1 MSNTKIAIR
10 TEGLTKNFG
19 SLVAVDHVTMD
30 IPEKQIRAIIGPNG
44 AGKSTLMDL
53 ISNRTMPSEGK
64 VFLNDEDITGLPPYV
79 ISRKGLGKCFQ
90 ISRLFTQLTA
100 LENIQVSIISR
111 EKQMYNFF
119 GLHTGPGHAAY
130 REEAEA
136 LLESIGIVDKRSDVA
151 GFMSYGDQRR
161 LEIGITLAQNPHIIM
176 LDEPTAGVARSEGYK
191 LMDLC
196 RDLARQRE
204 LTIVFIEHDMDIVF
218 NYAEEISVMSHGK
231 LIASGTPEQI
241 RNDTFVQQSYL
252 GA

>member
-1 MSNTKIAIR
+1 MSKIAVR
-10 TEGLTKNFG
+10 TEELTKCFG
-19 SLVAVDHVTMD
+19 SLVAVDHVSLE

-53 ISNRTMPSEGK
+53 ISNRTLPTSGK

-90 ISRLFTQLTA
+90 ISKLFTNLTA
-100 LENIQVSIISR
+100 VENIQISIIAR
-111 EKQMYNFF
+111 EKQMYNLL
-119 GLHTGPGHAAY
+119 GWKIGPGKGAY
-130 REEAEA
+130 YDEAVA
-136 LLESIGIVDKRSDVA
+136 VMESIGIADKRNDIA
-151 GFMSYGDQRR
+151 GYMSYGDQRR
-161 LEIGITLAQNPHIIM
+161 LEIGITLAQNPNIIM

-196 RDLARQRE
+196 RQLARDRE

-231 LIASGTPEQI
+231 LIASGTPEEI
-241 RNDTFVQQSYL
+241 KNDPFVQQSYL